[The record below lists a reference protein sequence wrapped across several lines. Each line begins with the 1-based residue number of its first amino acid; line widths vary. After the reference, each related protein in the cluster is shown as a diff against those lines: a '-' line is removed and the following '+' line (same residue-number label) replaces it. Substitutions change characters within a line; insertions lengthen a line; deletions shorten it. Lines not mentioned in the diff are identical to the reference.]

1 MWLSQFDQYHTLF
14 NANLAQFINLRFFKL
29 CQNNAKKREESLQK
43 ITDDHTSILNKT
55 RYNVMLYTRQ
65 ILHWVIVLMSN
76 KCKFCLCIIHYGKC
90 MTHYP
95 ILSKSIRI
103 DFSSQ
108 RKKSK
113 LLLVSELIIHST
125 ELQYLCFTKYYN

>member
-29 CQNNAKKREESLQK
+29 CQNYAQKKKKVLQK
-43 ITDDHTSILNKT
+43 IIDDHTSILNKT

-90 MTHYP
+90 MTIHITP
-95 ILSKSIRI
+95 
-103 DFSSQ
+103 FFQSQ
-108 RKKSK
+108 
-113 LLLVSELIIHST
+113 SELIFRVKEKNQNYFWS
-125 ELQYLCFTKYYN
+125 QN